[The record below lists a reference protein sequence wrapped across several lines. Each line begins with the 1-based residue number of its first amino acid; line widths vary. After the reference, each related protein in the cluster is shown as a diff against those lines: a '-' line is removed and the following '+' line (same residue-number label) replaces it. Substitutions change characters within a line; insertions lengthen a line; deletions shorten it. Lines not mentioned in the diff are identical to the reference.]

1 MASNGAFLDNSS
13 FENFDRSGSRLIKHP
28 CVTFAHLLFRGLALL
43 VYLLCGWFSDSFIGS
58 FVLIILLLSLDFW
71 TVKNVSGRI
80 LAGLRWWN
88 YINDEGESTWVFESR
103 PKEDQHRLSTT
114 EVSIFW
120 AGLVAAPA
128 FWVLF
133 FFTAIFS
140 LKLKWLVLVVIG
152 LSLSVSNLLGYLRC
166 RLGRT
171 ESTSALISGV
181 ANQYLQKRMMDNMMG
196 MFSSSPRDEK
206 SGATLG
212 V

>member
-1 MASNGAFLDNSS
+1 MAGSGAFTDSSS
-13 FENFDRSGSRLIKHP
+13 FESFDQSTLLIRHP
-28 CVTFAHLLFRGLALL
+28 IVTFLHLLFRSLALL

-88 YINDEGESTWVFESR
+88 YIDDSGESTWVFESR
-103 PKEDQHRLSTT
+103 GKEEQHRLSTT

-120 AGLVAAPA
+120 AGLVFAPVL
-128 FWVLF
+128 WVLF
-133 FFTAIFS
+133 LITALLS
-140 LKLKWLVLVVIG
+140 LRLKWMVLVVIG
-152 LSLSVSNLLGYLRC
+152 LTLSLSNLLGYLRC
-166 RLGRT
+166 RLGKT

-181 ANQYLQKRMMDNMMG
+181 ANQYLQKRMMDNVLG
-196 MFSSSPRDEK
+196 VFSSSPRPAAG
-206 SGATLG
+206 SSLP